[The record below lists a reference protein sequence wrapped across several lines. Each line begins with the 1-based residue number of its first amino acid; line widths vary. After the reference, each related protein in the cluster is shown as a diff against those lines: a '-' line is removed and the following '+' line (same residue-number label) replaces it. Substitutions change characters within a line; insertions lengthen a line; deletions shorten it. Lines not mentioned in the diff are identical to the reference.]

1 MKKILAITA
10 AVMALAVSCSPYYPW
25 DVEDIQLGATTKS
38 VELGSGLGTCE
49 FDVISN
55 VDYEVAIVKG
65 AEWLSF
71 VDAEG
76 DTKQCTVND
85 TKLMFDVAGNLSGK
99 RMAIVELRHDARVD
113 QLKIKQNGVYD
124 DFLVMHSDDALKYF
138 GANMESRIDHMATSY
153 VVRLET
159 SANDHDVKMELIG
172 DEMVHNFRVEN
183 HVLYFDVDANTT
195 GQPRIVDATFYLVN
209 GWDERVSFTVRIRQS
224 YN

>member
-10 AVMALAVSCSPYYPW
+10 AVMAFAVACSPYYPW
-25 DVEDIQLGATTKS
+25 EVEDIQLGATTKS

-49 FDVISN
+49 FDIISN
-55 VDYEVAIVKG
+55 VDYEVAIVRG

-76 DTKQCTVND
+76 TTKQCTVDD
-85 TKLMFDVAGNLSGK
+85 TKLMLDVAGNLVGK
-99 RMAIVELRHDARVD
+99 RMAIVELRHGARVD
-113 QLKIKQNGVYD
+113 QLKIKQTGVYE
-124 DFLVMHSDDALKYF
+124 DFLVMHSGDALKYF
-138 GANMESRIDHMATSY
+138 GSNNESRIEKGATSY

-159 SANDHDVKMELIG
+159 TANDQDIKMELIG

-183 HVLYFDVDANTT
+183 HVLYFDVDANVT
-195 GQPRIVDATFYLVN
+195 GQPRIVDATFYIMN